1 MFLLIF
7 PYWWPSFVCAHD
19 HVITRNICLRV
30 FRAKI
35 RSGRRDN
42 GLFTFWSVEQLW
54 IERATLRRA
63 LIFISP
69 DENGPQCGYRSLGA
83 PREEWMSAHKS
94 NYNKKQWKK
103 RSSAVSHR
111 NQLSVRALVGAQGRR
126 FNLWSAHAK
135 RGYQAVRNERCS
147 PTDRRRLM
155 PKFNFLH
162 TPWEDVASI
171 ALGHR
176 K

>member
-1 MFLLIF
+1 MFLRIF
-7 PYWWPSFVCAHD
+7 PYWWPSFVGAHD

-35 RSGRRDN
+35 RSGAIMAYLRF
-42 GLFTFWSVEQLW
+42 GLLNNCESSG
-54 IERATLRRA
+54 RHCAA

-69 DENGPQCGYRSLGA
+69 DKNGPLWISLWVHRVKNGC
-83 PREEWMSAHKS
+83 RHINQITIKS
-94 NYNKKQWKK
+94 NEKSVPPLFHTET
-103 RSSAVSHR
+103 SSR
-111 NQLSVRALVGAQGRR
+111 CALVGAQGRR